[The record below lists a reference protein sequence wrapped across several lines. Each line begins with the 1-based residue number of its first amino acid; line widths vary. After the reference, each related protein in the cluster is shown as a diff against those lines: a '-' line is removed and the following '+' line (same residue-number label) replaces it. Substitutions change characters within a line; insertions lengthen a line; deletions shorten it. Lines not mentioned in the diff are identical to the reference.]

1 MESHQPV
8 NFPSCGSIKAFLE
21 TITILLGFDSF
32 VDDAVVGEQSELA
45 EYDLNIYLINVI
57 TDNETK
63 ICLHQIPI

>member
-1 MESHQPV
+1 MFNNKQL
-8 NFPSCGSIKAFLE
+8 NKW
-21 TITILLGFDSF
+21 SF